1 MYIQASEI
9 MYPVV
14 PAIEAVASHL
24 EPGAGETE
32 DPKGDAEGPAAAQ
45 CQAGEPSGTD
55 NRCRWQ

>member
-45 CQAGEPSGTD
+45 CQAGEPSG
-55 NRCRWQ
+55 N